1 MSTRLIVLLA
11 LLSYGHLL
19 QAQLFKIAPEDTQRK
34 HSYLVMRDGT
44 VMRGHI
50 LRQDSSLIT
59 VRIKGGDFSFVEAD
73 QVVRITAARPDESA
87 NPVLIGSG
95 APSTVFV
102 LKDGIRLEGKFVRR
116 DSTMITVRKRNGQLT
131 YFEPELLVR
140 VDTVRMTP
148 ESSGSLST
156 GERSFANRFSPWL
169 LTGQSAYTP
178 DKGRFYYRN
187 TLGLLNEFD
196 YGITRHWSVGASF
209 VLPVPYLIL
218 TDYFAFNGFLTNNSQ
233 FFSKFSVPIG
243 DRFRLGISATY
254 RDKPLIIGL
263 KRGSLTFQALA
274 TIGSSQRNVTVG
286 YGLISWGKRQVFQ
299 YYYDP
304 RFPSPYNPRAEDVA
318 VPNQSFLTLSIMQKV
333 SPNLTLISDNRIN
346 LGKEPTYYYDNN
358 GERTSL
364 SFALRLDRRH
374 HAFDFG
380 LYGLVYRDDYKWN
393 GDHQVRVLPYV
404 GYNLLISQK

>member
-1 MSTRLIVLLA
+1 MNRLILLLA
-11 LLSYGHLL
+11 LLSYGHLV
-19 QAQLFKIAPEDTQRK
+19 QAQLFKISPEDTQRK
-34 HSYLVMRDGT
+34 HSYVLMRDGT
-44 VMRGHI
+44 VMRGQI

-59 VRIKGGDFSFVEAD
+59 VRIKGGDLSFVEAD
-73 QVVRITAARPDESA
+73 QVLRVTAARPDESA
-87 NPVLIGSG
+87 NPAVGSSA
-95 APSTVFV
+95 APATIFV
-102 LKDGIRLEGKFVRR
+102 LRDGLRVEGKYVRR

-140 VDTVRMTP
+140 VDTVRTTL

-169 LTGQSAYTP
+169 LTGQTAYAP
-178 DKGRFYYRN
+178 EKGQFYYRN

-209 VLPVPYLIL
+209 VTPIPYLTL
-218 TDYFAFNGFLTNNSQ
+218 TDYFAFKGFLTSNSQ

-243 DRFRLGISATY
+243 DRFRLGLTATY
-254 RDKPLIIGL
+254 RDKPLITGL

-274 TIGSSQRNVTVG
+274 SIGSSQRNVTLG
-286 YGLISWGKRQVFQ
+286 YGLINWGKQRVFIYPREPG
-299 YYYDP
+299 YY
-304 RFPSPYNPRAEDVA
+304 SSIPYLIDLAI
-318 VPNQSFLTLSIMQKV
+318 PNQSFLTLGISQKV
-333 SPNLTLISDNRIN
+333 SPVLTLISDNRIN
-346 LGKEPTYYYDNN
+346 LGQQPDSYDDTNY
-358 GERTSL
+358 ERTSL

-380 LYGLVYRDDYKWN
+380 VYGLVYRDRYKWY
-393 GDHQVRVLPYV
+393 DHQVRVLPYV